1 MTPEQAAD
9 QAKAI
14 RWLVIGGLLAEYG
27 SRLLPDTRGEL
38 KMRANGVINAA
49 NKLQSYFIHHPNASP
64 SASQVFKK
72 EFSKNEIVLMGELLE
87 SVWGISEDDLENIIT
102 TLKENIVEQ

>member
-49 NKLQSYFIHHPNASP
+49 NK
-64 SASQVFKK
+64 
-72 EFSKNEIVLMGELLE
+72 FSKNEIVLMGELLE